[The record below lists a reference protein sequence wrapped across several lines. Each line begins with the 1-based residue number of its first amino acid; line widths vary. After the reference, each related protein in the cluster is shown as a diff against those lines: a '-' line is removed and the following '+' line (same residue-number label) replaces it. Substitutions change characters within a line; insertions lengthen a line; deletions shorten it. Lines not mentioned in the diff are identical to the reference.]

1 MTGPVMP
8 KLLFSFFSF
17 VRASSGGKG
26 KKTDFPVVQPW
37 MSPVRR
43 FE

>member
-8 KLLFSFFSF
+8 KLLFSFFSSGQ
-17 VRASSGGKG
+17 ASSGGKG
-26 KKTDFPVVQPW
+26 TEEDYPVVQPR
-37 MSPVRR
+37 MTPVRR